1 MCISEISK
9 TGIVPVI
16 KLTKIENS
24 ERLAEALLNGG
35 VNVAEITFRAAGAE
49 NVIRRIT
56 KNFPDMIVGAGTV
69 VNLEQARSAAEAGA
83 KFVVS
88 PGIDEEIVK
97 WTQDNGL
104 VPLPGCVTPTEIMIA
119 VRFGINVVK
128 FFPAAQYGG
137 VDTIKALSGPFE
149 SLRFIPTGGISI
161 GNLAEYAGE
170 EKVAACGGSFM
181 VSSKLLEEEKWNEIT
196 EICIEARNI
205 IELARKIR
213 RK

>member
-24 ERLAEALLNGG
+24 EKLAEALLKGG

-49 NVIRRIT
+49 EVIRRIA
-56 KNFPDMIVGAGTV
+56 KAFPDMIVGAGTV

-119 VRFGINVVK
+119 ARFGIDVVK
-128 FFPAAQYGG
+128 FFPATQYGG
-137 VDTIKALSGPFE
+137 LDTIKALAGPFE
-149 SLRFIPTGGISI
+149 NLRFIPTGGISLE
-161 GNLAEYAGE
+161 NLAEFAGE
-170 EKVAACGGSFM
+170 ERVAACGGSFM
-181 VSSKLLEEEKWNEIT
+181 VSSKLLDEEKWNEIT
-196 EICIEARNI
+196 EICLEARNI
-205 IELARKIR
+205 IEIARKKR

>member
-24 ERLAEALLNGG
+24 EKLAGALLKGG
-35 VNVAEITFRAAGAE
+35 VNVVEITFRAVGAE
-49 NVIRRIT
+49 KVIRRII
-56 KNFPDMIVGAGTV
+56 KAFPDMIVGAGTV
-69 VNLEQARSAAEAGA
+69 VNVEQARSAAEAGA
-83 KFVVS
+83 RFIVS

-104 VPLPGCVTPTEIMIA
+104 ISLPGCVTPTEIMNA
-119 VRFGINVVK
+119 AKLGIDVVK
-128 FFPAAQYGG
+128 FFPAVQYGG
-137 VDTIKALSGPFE
+137 LDTIKALAGPFG
-149 SLRFIPTGGISI
+149 SLRFIPTGGISLS
-161 GNLAEYAGE
+161 NLAEFARE

-181 VSSKLLEEEKWNEIT
+181 VSSKLLDEEKWNEIT
-196 EICIEARNI
+196 ENCLKSRKI
-205 IELARKIR
+205 IETAREKR